1 MNSQA
6 TLVTPEEPQH
16 VKLYFTPDNMR
27 NAAVVLDHRQ
37 VYTIRSVMAHKEF
50 VSTEIVDAAGARVAK
65 VSHHMLRA
73 DTIQWSERSETKLK
87 EWLPTPKDSYVLQ
100 FSRDTWNRRVPD

>member
-16 VKLYFTPDNMR
+16 VKLYFTPDSMR
-27 NAAVVLDHRQ
+27 NAAVALDHRQ
-37 VYTIRSVMAHKEF
+37 LYTIRSAMAHKEF

-65 VSHHMLRA
+65 VVHHMLRA

-87 EWLPTPKDSYVLQ
+87 EWLPTPKDSCVLR
-100 FSRDTWNRRVPD
+100 FSRHKWN